1 MVQVII
7 NWIYITLTS
16 YTLGYAIYR
25 LLYRNLSSDR
35 DSIPAEGENP
45 LIKIFLGL
53 AAVTVYAEVWSLF
66 GGVGLAANIVLIFA
80 TTGLLFL
87 YGKNIGQD
95 INHYLSPAMSSPKGR
110 TEACVYLIITVIVA
124 YGTSRG
130 YMHIDT
136 NLYHA
141 QAIRRIEEYG
151 SVPGLANPHGRF
163 GYNCAEFALNA
174 LYSMRWIFG
183 QSLHATAGYFVL
195 MGAYLAAD
203 IKKVFRFREKPYIRL
218 SDPLRIG
225 LIFYLCKI
233 FIEMVAPASDY
244 YAQTLMFIIL
254 ILWLDALDDSKDF
267 VSVCAM
273 LSILMVYAVT
283 IKLSIGLLVL
293 IAVAPAVLLIK
304 NKNIKGIVAS
314 ILSGLVISLPF
325 FIRNVI
331 ISGRILYPSTAF
343 DIFDVDWKISR
354 EEAIFDRQEIG
365 LYGKGYIDM
374 SHVED
379 PMRVWVPNWFSGLHN
394 LEKLWALATAAA
406 LIAAVVYIVLQLLK
420 KKEADWNRV
429 LLIVTFSA
437 GTLFWFTQ
445 APLIRYGY
453 AYIII
458 MPAFV
463 FGMIYTDML
472 KYIKNGPINN
482 ILTGAFLVGSALFLL
497 SRAYNLATD
506 IRITAGDEYY
516 VNQQD
521 YDDGEAFTYEV
532 DGVTIYV
539 ANDSGQIGYNK
550 FPSSPFVVDDLH
562 LRGEDIKD
570 GFIRY

>member
-7 NWIYITLTS
+7 NWLYITLTS
-16 YTLGYAIYR
+16 YTVGYAIYR
-25 LLYRNLSSDR
+25 LLYKALKADV
-35 DSIPAEGENP
+35 DSMPAEGENP
-45 LIKIFLGL
+45 LIKVFLGL
-53 AAVTVYAEVWSLF
+53 ATVTVYAEIWSLF
-66 GGVGLAANIVLIFA
+66 GGVGLAANIVLMFA
-80 TTGLLFL
+80 TTGLLFF

-95 INHYLSPAMSSPKGR
+95 ISHYTKFAFVSPKAAILTG
-110 TEACVYLIITVIVA
+110 VYALITVIVA

-141 QAIRRIEEYG
+141 QAIRWIEEYG
-151 SVPGLANPHGRF
+151 VVPGLANLHGRF
-163 GYNCAEFALNA
+163 GYNSAEFALNA

-195 MGAYLAAD
+195 MGAYVALD
-203 IKKVFRFREKPYIRL
+203 LRKVFTFKEKPHVRL
-218 SDPLRIG
+218 SDPIRVG

-244 YAQTLMFIIL
+244 YAQTMIFIIL
-254 ILWLDALDDSKDF
+254 ILWLDAKDEAEDPMPIY
-267 VSVCAM
+267 AM
-273 LSILMVYAVT
+273 LSILMAYAVT
-283 IKLSIGLLVL
+283 IKLSIGLLVF
-293 IAVAPAVLLIK
+293 IAVVPAVSLVK
-304 NKNIKGIVAS
+304 NKNIKGIVAC
-314 ILSGLVISLPF
+314 IVSGLVISIPF
-325 FIRNVI
+325 FIRNII
-331 ISGRILYPSTAF
+331 ISGRMLYPSTAF
-343 DIFDVDWKISR
+343 DFFNVDWKISR

-379 PMRVWVPNWFSGLHN
+379 PLKVWVPNWFSGLHN

-406 LIAAVVYIVLQLLK
+406 LIAGVVYIVIQFVK
-420 KKEADWNRV
+420 KKETDWNRI
-429 LLIVTFSA
+429 LLLVTFSV

-458 MPAFV
+458 MPMFV
-463 FGMIYTDML
+463 FGMIYTDL
-472 KYIKNGPINN
+472 LESIKNEPVNN
-482 ILTGAFLVGSALFLL
+482 FLTGAFLVCSFFFLMT
-497 SRAYNLATD
+497 RAYNLVTD
-506 IRITAGDEYY
+506 ISITVNDNCY

-562 LRGEDIKD
+562 LRGNDLKD